1 MIVRFLG
8 ATVLF
13 LGLASVA
20 FAQDPA
26 PAPAEPAASSSNGS
40 AAADAAPAAAPRASS
55 AVAAEPVMVAD
66 PKEYR
71 IGPEDVLDF
80 HVWKNQDLSRERVP
94 VRPDGKLSLPLVN
107 DIQAAGLTP
116 NELRAELT
124 QRLSPFIQSP
134 EVSVIVREVHSFKVS
149 VQGNV
154 RMPGQYEVRSEA
166 TVLDMIARAQ
176 GLTDFADKGAISVI
190 RRSGERQQQIKF
202 NYGDAIRAK
211 EGANFFVLPG
221 DIIIVG

>member
-8 ATVLF
+8 ATVLT
-13 LGLASVA
+13 LGLASFA

-26 PAPAEPAASSSNGS
+26 PAPAEAAASNGS
-40 AAADAAPAAAPRASS
+40 ASAAGEAAPAAAPPASS
-55 AVAAEPVMVAD
+55 AVAAEPVVTD

-80 HVWKNQDLSRERVP
+80 HVWKNQDISRERVP

-116 NELRAELT
+116 NELRAQLT
-124 QRLSPFIQSP
+124 ERLSPFIQSP
-134 EVSVIVREVHSFKVS
+134 EVSVIVREVHSVKVS

-154 RMPGQYEVRSEA
+154 RMPGQYEGR
-166 TVLDMIARAQ
+166 
-176 GLTDFADKGAISVI
+176 
-190 RRSGERQQQIKF
+190 
-202 NYGDAIRAK
+202 
-211 EGANFFVLPG
+211 
-221 DIIIVG
+221 